1 MEVDKLYLFYKSKTS
16 LSFCLRERWR
26 LGDLLEVWNALVNA
40 ECRRKFQLP
49 DFQTAG
55 ENVDVEYRFKKDFDM
70 PKG

>member
-1 MEVDKLYLFYKSKTS
+1 LFTGALETWSFTGS
-16 LSFCLRERWR
+16 LKRVSVIL
-26 LGDLLEVWNALVNA
+26 NAQ
-40 ECRRKFQLP
+40 CRRKFQLP